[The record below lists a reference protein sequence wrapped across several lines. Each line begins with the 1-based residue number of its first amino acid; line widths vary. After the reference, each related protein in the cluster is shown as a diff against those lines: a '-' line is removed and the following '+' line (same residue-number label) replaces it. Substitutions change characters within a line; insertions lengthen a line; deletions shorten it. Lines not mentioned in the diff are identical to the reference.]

1 MGDHSF
7 IQVQFNETYQYRP
20 KKRGIEMLNLIADL
34 SQRKAVTVLRFLYP
48 IWFVVG
54 PFSLMY
60 VPATLIVAGDAT
72 TTANNIMANELLW
85 RMGIAG
91 SLIVQIIQIVIV
103 LVLYK
108 LLKPVNKNHALL
120 MVIFILLGAPI
131 AMLNE
136 LNRFVTL
143 LLLSGADYLTVF
155 TVDQL
160 QALVPLFLDLHEQG
174 ITIAG
179 IFWSLWLFPMGYL
192 VFKSGFLP
200 RILGILLMIA
210 CFGYLIDSF
219 GRLLLPN
226 FDATIVS
233 TIVGFMLWGELL
245 FPLWLLIKGVN
256 AEQWEKCALE
266 SA

>member
-1 MGDHSF
+1 MAPF
-7 IQVQFNETYQYRP
+7 
-20 KKRGIEMLNLIADL
+20 GIFGI
-34 SQRKAVTVLRFLYP
+34 
-48 IWFVVG
+48 
-54 PFSLMY
+54 MY
-60 VPATLIVAGDAT
+60 VPSILIVPGDAAT
-72 TTANNIMANELLW
+72 TINNIMTSESLF
-85 RMGIAG
+85 RSGIVSA
-91 SLIVQIIQIVIV
+91 LIVQMLIILVV

-120 MVIFILLGAPI
+120 MVIFILVSVPI
-131 AMLNE
+131 TMLNE
-136 LNRFVTL
+136 LNQFAAL
-143 LLLSGADYLTVF
+143 LLSSGADYLTVF
-155 TVDQL
+155 SAGQL
-160 QALVPLFLDLHEQG
+160 QALVPLFLNLHEY
-174 ITIAG
+174 G
-179 IFWSLWLFPMGYL
+179 IFITSIFWGLWLLPMGYL